1 MGLLDQVVGA
11 LAGQQGSAANPWLEI
26 IGQLINNPQTG
37 GLGGLLDNFRQGGL
51 GHLVDS
57 WISTGQNLPISG
69 EQLQAVLGSD
79 LLGTLAK
86 QLGTSSAEAS
96 GSLAQLLPGLID
108 QLTPQGELP
117 QGGDLLTQGFD
128 LLKKGGLF
136 S

>member
-11 LAGQQGSAANPWLEI
+11 LAAQQGGAANPLLEI

-37 GLGGLLDNFRQGGL
+37 GLGGLLDSFRQGGL

-57 WISTGQNLPISG
+57 WISTGQNLPLSG

-79 LLGTLAK
+79 LLGTLAQ

-96 GSLAQLLPGLID
+96 GSLAQLLPDVID
-108 QLTPQGELP
+108 QLTPQGALP
-117 QGGDLLTQGFD
+117 QGGDLLAQGFD